1 MVLIM
6 ISKNNGCIT
15 GAWQNIV
22 NVPIKKVKKFCMS
35 HLGWTTLNEKGL
47 CSQCGSAMLEDEDMT

>member
-6 ISKNNGCIT
+6 GCII
-15 GAWQNIV
+15 GAWQNISQSISQ
-22 NVPIKKVKKFCMS
+22 PKKIKKYCMS

-47 CSQCGSAMLEDEDMT
+47 CAKCGSAMLENEDMT